1 MSCDPMARSWVLWLT
16 LYNWVICKHVLFGD
30 MVLGKNNIYF
40 SFSFRVLS
48 HIKLQVFFWYFGL
61 FFWLF
66 SPIYCRFWSSVLPPK
81 TSSSENQEHD
91 QDISTN
97 PEPGNQKYD
106 SSCLFSIFS
115 TFYGCPIS
123 GISFLISTKN
133 ASTRN
138 ASRDG
143 ITPRRH
149 YDILV
154 SFWLFKSFFGFFG
167 IWTFVQ
173 HTRLSQWVFDLVF
186 KALFLVCSS
195 VCLRPEC
202 WEENREK

>member
-1 MSCDPMARSWVLWLT
+1 MSCDSMARSWVLWLG
-16 LYNWVICKHVLFGD
+16 LYNWVICKHVLFWD
-30 MVLGKNNIYF
+30 KVLGKNNIYF
-40 SFSFRVLS
+40 SFSFRMLS
-48 HIKLQVFFWYFGL
+48 HIKLQKRLLLVFL
-61 FFWLF
+61 APFFWLF
-66 SPIYCRFWSSVLPPK
+66 SPIYCCFWSSVLPPK

-133 ASTRN
+133 ASTGN

-154 SFWLFKSFFGFFG
+154 SFLAFLQLFWLFWDLDLCLAHQALSVGF
-167 IWTFVQ
+167 
-173 HTRLSQWVFDLVF
+173 
-186 KALFLVCSS
+186 
-195 VCLRPEC
+195 
-202 WEENREK
+202 